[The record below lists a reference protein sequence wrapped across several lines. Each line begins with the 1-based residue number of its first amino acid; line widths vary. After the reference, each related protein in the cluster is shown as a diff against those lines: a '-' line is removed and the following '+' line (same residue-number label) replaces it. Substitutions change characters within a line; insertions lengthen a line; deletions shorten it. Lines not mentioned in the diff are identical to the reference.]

1 MEGNLIELLTLQNY
15 GNRTRP
21 ILVLLSKEFFF
32 FNINSV
38 KVPGTQG
45 AFQVLKNHA
54 PIVSSLEEGKVQ
66 IVTAG
71 GGYRYFDIESGAIKE
86 SNEAGKTLVF
96 AIQAGFIEVLNNEIS
111 LLVTGV
117 ENGLNG

>member
-1 MEGNLIELLTLQNY
+1 MNISVLT
-15 GNRTRP
+15 P
-21 ILVLLSKEFFF
+21 EKEIFQG
-32 FNINSV
+32 NINSV
-38 KVPGTQG
+38 KVPGSQG
-45 AFQVLKNHA
+45 AFQVLNNHA
-54 PIVSSLEEGKVQ
+54 PIVSSLEEGKVS

-96 AIQAGFIEVLNNEIS
+96 DIKSGFIEVLNNEIS